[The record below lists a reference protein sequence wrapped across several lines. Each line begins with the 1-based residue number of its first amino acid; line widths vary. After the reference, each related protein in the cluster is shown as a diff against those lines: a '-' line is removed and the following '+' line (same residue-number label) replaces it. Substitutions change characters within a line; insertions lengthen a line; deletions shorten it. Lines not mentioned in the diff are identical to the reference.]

1 MGLRHTNTSELD
13 ILNTLWWIWC
23 NGYLNKEVINNI
35 LKDLDFQIEFITLNG
50 YKFTN
55 KDKTII
61 YSYDRK
67 QTTKESH

>member
-1 MGLRHTNTSELD
+1 MDIREAHLNEID
-13 ILNTLWWIWC
+13 ILNTLWWMWC
-23 NGYLNKEVINNI
+23 NQKINLGDVNFHAQS
-35 LKDLDFQIEFITLNG
+35 LDLEIEFITLEG

-67 QTTKESH
+67 Q